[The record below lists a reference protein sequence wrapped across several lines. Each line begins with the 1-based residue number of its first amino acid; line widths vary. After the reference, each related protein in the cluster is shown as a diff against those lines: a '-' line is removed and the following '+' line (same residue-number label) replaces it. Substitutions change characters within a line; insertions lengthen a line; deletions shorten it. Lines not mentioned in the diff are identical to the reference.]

1 MDAGN
6 RADLVDLVQE
16 DDAGLR
22 AVHVVVG
29 VLQELPDDGLDVVA
43 DVAGHGERGAVA
55 DGERHVQAPGDRL
68 WWNIDKIISTS
79 MGFNKTMFLNVI
91 SLKHNFIN
99 GPNIAY

>member
-1 MDAGN
+1 MNENECVCSYLMDAGN

-68 WWNIDKIISTS
+68 WQIDKIISTS
-79 MGFNKTMFLNVI
+79 MGCNKTILLYH
-91 SLKHNFIN
+91 LKL
-99 GPNIAY
+99 